1 MPVSQ
6 ICAHSMHNVARVVM
20 VCVTIGWS
28 CTQDLQRHAQGF
40 AKKSNTLASALH
52 QQGRAPAA
60 LQRLG
65 SAIALLAQLQMPST
79 SVLQWLIQSFVN
91 VRAVSQAAQPEA
103 SHEKPS
109 RGNKASG
116 RISRQKSMLAS
127 MQKDA
132 AAEIPINAPVSAY
145 IQRMQPETEAEM
157 LGKVVAM
164 ELKALHQVGNID
176 LWLFSTSSV
185 K

>member
-1 MPVSQ
+1 M
-6 ICAHSMHNVARVVM
+6 
-20 VCVTIGWS
+20 
-28 CTQDLQRHAQGF
+28 QRHAQSY

-65 SAIALLAQLQMPST
+65 SAIALIAQLQKSST

-91 VRAVSQAAQPEA
+91 IRAVSQAAQPEA
-103 SHEKPS
+103 SREKPS
-109 RGNKASG
+109 RGNKVSG
-116 RISRQKSMLAS
+116 RTSRQKSMLAS

-132 AAEIPINAPVSAY
+132 AAEVPINAPVVAY
-145 IQRMQPETEAEM
+145 LQRMQPEIEAEM

-164 ELKALHQVGNID
+164 EVKAVHQVGN
-176 LWLFSTSSV
+176 T
-185 K
+185 